1 MRFKILTL
9 VWLLLLVPV
18 WAQSSSNA
26 SQLAQ
31 QIAQSQELPTNVG
44 LRFQILAYEL
54 GELGNKSP
62 SEELLYFFSD
72 TRVMF
77 WNRPSS
83 PNLVP

>member
-31 QIAQSQELPTNVG
+31 QLAQSQELPTNVG
-44 LRFQILAYEL
+44 LRFQILAQAFA
-54 GELGNKSP
+54 
-62 SEELLYFFSD
+62 LLVKFP
-72 TRVMF
+72 
-77 WNRPSS
+77 NRCSS
-83 PNLVP
+83 